1 MRKVWF
7 VTGASRGIGAQ
18 IASAV
23 VQAGHRLVATARRKD
38 TLASLPQGTFRFD
51 TFGDE
56 ARGQTVNWC
65 ERREFSNAAAAT
77 RSSRRTLRCH

>member
-23 VQAGHRLVATARRKD
+23 VQAGHCLVAIYETNVFGLLNVTRAILPVMRK
-38 TLASLPQGTFRFD
+38 Q
-51 TFGDE
+51 
-56 ARGQTVNWC
+56 
-65 ERREFSNAAAAT
+65 RESH
-77 RSSRRTLRCH
+77 C

>member
-7 VTGASRGIGAQ
+7 VTGASRGIDAQ

-38 TLASLPQGTFRFD
+38 TLASLHKAP
-51 TFGDE
+51 FGSTRL
-56 ARGQTVNWC
+56 AM
-65 ERREFSNAAAAT
+65 RRAVKP
-77 RSSRRTLRCH
+77 